1 MRLNQ
6 RQIEIFHAVMT
17 EKSVT
22 AAATSLRTSQPTISR
37 ELRDLEQY
45 IGYDLFHRFG
55 KRLTPTEQAQAL
67 YTIVQRSY
75 VGLEEISRA
84 ATAIGGRSGAHLRI
98 ASLPAYAD
106 SILPLA
112 IEAFLKAYPGA
123 LISIHSI
130 EETALQNELTAAMFD
145 LGLAERGQQFGDV
158 AIEAID
164 AGEVVCILPAGHP
177 LSQKPLLAP
186 ADFEDVEFVYFSQ
199 DDPYRRKLDDVF
211 SNAGVNR
218 RYIVETTTASS
229 VCAMVAK
236 GIGVSIVNPLTAA
249 HNLNRGLVVRRFS
262 VPIRYRIHLW
272 RTTKAPRAVFAT
284 RFTKDLHA
292 AIAEIKARLKPALA
306 AGP

>member
-45 IGYDLFHRFG
+45 LGYDLFHRFG
-55 KRLTPTEQAQAL
+55 KRITPTEQAQAL
-67 YTIVQRSY
+67 YTVVRRSY

-84 ATAIGGRSGAHLRI
+84 ATAIGGRSTAHLRI

-106 SILPLA
+106 TVLPIA
-112 IEAFLKAYPGA
+112 VEAFLKMHPGA
-123 LISIHSI
+123 LMSIHSI

-145 LGLAERGQQFGDV
+145 IGLAEQGQQFGDV

-164 AGEVVCILPAGHP
+164 AGEVVCILPTGHP
-177 LSQKPLLAP
+177 LAQKQVLTPT
-186 ADFEDVEFVYFSQ
+186 DFEDAEFVYFSK

-211 SNAGVNR
+211 SKAGVTR

-229 VCAMVAK
+229 VCAMVAR
-236 GIGVSIVNPLTAA
+236 GIGISIVNPLTAA
-249 HNLNRGLVVRRFS
+249 HNLNRGLVVRKFS
-262 VPIRYRIHLW
+262 VPIPYRIHLW
-272 RTTKAPRAVFAT
+272 RTTKAPRATFAI
-284 RFTKDLHA
+284 RFTKDLHEA
-292 AIAEIKARLKPALA
+292 LVEIKTKVRQALVLS
-306 AGP
+306 